1 MKLDNPILRAGL
13 VPTLG
18 FLRYALTIVALLAL
32 WWFDARTMNRGFDL
46 NLALIKSVGG
56 WFDGSGR
63 MEAALRAF
71 SAEKM
76 LLFAEISVVVW
87 LLGKALA
94 WPIGRAFQR
103 RSTTTSAPVDLAD
116 RRDTIAGP
124 SLTIAEQPTGMR
136 ADR

>member
-1 MKLDNPILRAGL
+1 MKLDNPIVRAGL

-18 FLRYALTIVALLAL
+18 FLRYALTVAALLAL
-32 WWFDARTMNRGFDL
+32 WWFDARAMNRGFDL
-46 NLALIKSVGG
+46 NLAMIKSVGG

-63 MEAALRAF
+63 TEAALRAF

-76 LLFAEISVVVW
+76 LLFAEISVLVW
-87 LLGKALA
+87 LIGKALA
-94 WPIGRAFQR
+94 WLIGRAFR
-103 RSTTTSAPVDLAD
+103 RGSTTKAAPVDIAD
-116 RRDTIAGP
+116 RRDSIAGP